1 MPLLAPQGRNKAI
14 PAGVGALTLISNKWN
29 EKYAEDLADKSQVG
43 LKAMNRGVSHLVA
56 PLSYAQNHKV
66 QTICHK

>member
-1 MPLLAPQGRNKAI
+1 MPLLVQSRNSKAV

-56 PLSYAQNHKV
+56 PLSYSQNHKV